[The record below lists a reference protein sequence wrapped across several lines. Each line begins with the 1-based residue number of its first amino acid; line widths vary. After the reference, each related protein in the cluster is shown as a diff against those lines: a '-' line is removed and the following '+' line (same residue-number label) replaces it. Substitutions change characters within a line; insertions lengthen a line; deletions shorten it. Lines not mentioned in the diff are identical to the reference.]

1 MRITSPTQESQANET
16 FSEVFY
22 FRYFPFPIEREA
34 LFSQAFRLTIRAAGP
49 LAGRFFARL
58 HTGYRFAASRLFRI
72 VHATTHPFKIC
83 QSSVSCTLVNLSER
97 F

>member
-1 MRITSPTQESQANET
+1 MRITSPTQESQADET

-49 LAGRFFARL
+49 LAGRFSRGYTPVTASPLHACLELFTPLRIRSRSAKAR
-58 HTGYRFAASRLFRI
+58 F
-72 VHATTHPFKIC
+72 HA
-83 QSSVSCTLVNLSER
+83 LS
-97 F
+97 